1 MTSVSTLMTR
11 DRLVTL
17 GPNASVS
24 EAVRTLADTGLSH
37 LLVTDGGEKLL
48 GVFCIC
54 DLDRAATG
62 TPLQQHLQE
71 SPATIDLDA
80 EADEALRLM
89 SRRHVHCLPV
99 MDGGRLCG
107 VITLHDL
114 RRKGLADA
122 EEEHCSCCGSTDHVR
137 CNHGRDVGLC
147 FDCTRKSEPP
157 NLEVELVAELGG
169 GD

>member
-17 GPNASVS
+17 GPDVSVS
-24 EAVRTLADTGLSH
+24 DAARTLANAGLSH
-37 LLVTDGGEKLL
+37 LLVTEEGEKLL

-62 TPLQQHLQE
+62 TPLRAHLHDV
-71 SPATIDLDA
+71 PVTIDLHADA
-80 EADEALRLM
+80 DDALRVM
-89 SRRHVHCLPV
+89 SQRHVHCLPV
-99 MDGGRLCG
+99 LDEGRLRG

-114 RRKGLADA
+114 RRNGLAGA
-122 EEEHCSCCGSTDHVR
+122 EEEHCSCCGSTEHVR

-147 FDCTRKSEPP
+147 FDCTRQSEPP
-157 NLEVELVAELGG
+157 NLELGLDAELGG